1 VKAAFLRYNKLRP
14 WLWRWHKRAG
24 LAAAAVLIL
33 VTITGI
39 FLNHTSELLLARK
52 FVDQGWL
59 LSFYGIPEPELV
71 SYALGSTS
79 ITGDSTSDSSGRLY
93 RGIEPLGE
101 CRGALVGT
109 ASFDTGFVVA
119 CERELL
125 FFDQHGQL
133 ADKISAT
140 YGLPTPV
147 AQLGECGE
155 FFCVRTPER
164 LFEFE
169 FKTLAF
175 KPRIGLEPVWSEQV
189 QLGGPARRAIYRASR
204 GQGLNWERVL
214 MDLHSGRL
222 FGAVGVWV
230 VDIAAILLLF
240 LALSGFVL
248 WYQQRRIKRARAG
261 GDPV

>member
-1 VKAAFLRYNKLRP
+1 MKAAFPRYNRLRP

-24 LAAAAVLIL
+24 LAAAVVLIL

-39 FLNHTSELLLARK
+39 FLNHTSELSLARK
-52 FVDQGWL
+52 FVGQGWL

-71 SYALGSTS
+71 TYSLVGGTS
-79 ITGDSTSDSSGRLY
+79 ITGDSAGRLY

-101 CRGALVGT
+101 CRGALVGV
-109 ASFDTGFVVA
+109 AGFDTGFIAA

-125 FFDQHGQL
+125 FFDQHGRL

-147 AQLGECGE
+147 EQLGECGE
-155 FFCVRTPER
+155 LFCIRTPER
-164 LFEFE
+164 LFELE

-175 KPRIGLEPVWSEQV
+175 RPRVGLEPVWSEPV

-214 MDLHSGRL
+214 LDLHSGRF
-222 FGAVGVWV
+222 FGTAGVWV
-230 VDIAAILLLF
+230 VDVAAILLLF

-248 WYQQRRIKRARAG
+248 WYMRVKRVCG
-261 GDPV
+261 GTTP